1 MKRTGEYSVVCAIL
15 NMWLTARALNIGM
28 GWVSI
33 LKPKKINKI
42 FDIDKNEYKFIAY
55 LCFGYTKEFYDEP
68 ELKKLKWNKK
78 INLDKC
84 IIS

>member
-1 MKRTGEYSVVCAIL
+1 
-15 NMWLTARALNIGM
+15 M

-42 FDIDKNEYKFIAY
+42 FNMNKNQYKFIAY
-55 LCFGYTKEFYDEP
+55 LCLGYTKEFYDEP

-78 INLDKC
+78 LKLDEC
-84 IIS
+84 LIS

>member
-42 FDIDKNEYKFIAY
+42 FNIDKNEYKFIY
-55 LCFGYTKEFYDEP
+55 L
-68 ELKKLKWNKK
+68 
-78 INLDKC
+78 
-84 IIS
+84 

>member
-33 LKPKKINKI
+33 LKAKKINKI
-42 FDIDKNEYKFIAY
+42 FNIEKNEYKFIAY
-55 LCFGYTKEFYDEP
+55 LCFGYTKEFYNEP
-68 ELKKLKWNKK
+68 ELKKLKWNNKRK
-78 INLDKC
+78 LKDC
-84 IIS
+84 IFN